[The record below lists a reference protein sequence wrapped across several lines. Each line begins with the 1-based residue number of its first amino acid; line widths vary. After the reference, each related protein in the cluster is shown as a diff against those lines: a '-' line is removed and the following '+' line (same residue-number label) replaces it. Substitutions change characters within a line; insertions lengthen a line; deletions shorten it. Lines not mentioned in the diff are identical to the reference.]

1 MRGEIRLA
9 RIGRSNRTIHGG
21 VFPCAAMT
29 VFIKVDAMDDTQ
41 AGVLNTIEELVA
53 SMKHKPG
60 ALLPILHGIQD
71 HFGYIPDPAIEIIAS
86 HLRYTAADVHGVI
99 SFYHYFRSER
109 PGRHV
114 IEICRAEACQAQGG
128 REFERHVREK
138 LNIGL
143 DQTTPNQ
150 DISLKAVYCLGN
162 CATGPS
168 IRVGDQIKGRMSPAK
183 FDRLVDELTTFK
195 LELK

>member
-1 MRGEIRLA
+1 MYPA
-9 RIGRSNRTIHGG
+9 RSGRQDSTVHGG
-21 VFPCAAMT
+21 RYRQARDDRFY
-29 VFIKVDAMDDTQ
+29 KVDDMDETQ
-41 AGVLNTIEELVA
+41 AGVLDTIEAIVT
-53 SMKHKPG
+53 SIKHQPG
-60 ALLPILHGIQD
+60 ALLPILHRIQD
-71 HFGYIPDPAIEIIAS
+71 QFGYIPDAAIGVIAT
-86 HLRYTAADVHGVI
+86 HLRSTAADVHGVI
-99 SFYHYFRSER
+99 SFYHYFRSEK
-109 PGRHV
+109 PGKHV

-138 LNIGL
+138 LGIDF
-143 DQTTPNQ
+143 DQTTPNR

-168 IRVGDQIKGRMSPAK
+168 IRVGDKIKGRMSPAK

>member
-1 MRGEIRLA
+1 
-9 RIGRSNRTIHGG
+9 
-21 VFPCAAMT
+21 
-29 VFIKVDAMDDTQ
+29 MDETQ
-41 AGVLNTIEELVA
+41 AGVLDTIEEIVG
-53 SMKHKPG
+53 SIKHKPG
-60 ALLPILHGIQD
+60 ALLPILHSIQD
-71 HFGYIPDPAIEIIAS
+71 HFGYIPDAAIEVIAT
-86 HLRYTAADVHGVI
+86 HLRSTAADVHGVI
-99 SFYHYFRSER
+99 SFYHYFRSQK

-114 IEICRAEACQAQGG
+114 IEVCRAEACQAQGS

-138 LNIGL
+138 LNIDF
-143 DQTTPNQ
+143 DQTTPDQ

-168 IRVGDQIKGRMSPAK
+168 IRVGDKIKGRMNPAK